1 MAKKEQTPGETVID
15 TGSVSRHDP
24 KRCMTNDQQV
34 ELRAM
39 AKLNEQTQ
47 ELRKSINVFTTTTT
61 VKNPFLQAN
70 QAAQSQRQGNQSGPA
85 APSPSNGTKSE
96 R

>member
-1 MAKKEQTPGETVID
+1 MAKKEQTPGETPID

-24 KRCMTNDQQV
+24 TRCMTNDQQV

-70 QAAQSQRQGNQSGPA
+70 QVAQSQKQGNQNGPA
-85 APSPSNGTKSE
+85 APSPSNGSKSE